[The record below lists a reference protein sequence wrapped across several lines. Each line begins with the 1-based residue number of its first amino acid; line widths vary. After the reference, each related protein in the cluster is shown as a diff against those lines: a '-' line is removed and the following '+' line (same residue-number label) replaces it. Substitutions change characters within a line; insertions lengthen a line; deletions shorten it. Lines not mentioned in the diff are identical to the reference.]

1 MPNFKDDKSKFT
13 MKNMNYYKGKH
24 AASEANSPYNK
35 NKGGGKLKEGF
46 MHAVGKSMAE
56 ALTETITGGMFDKAI
71 SRFGGKTNAAE
82 IAEELVNIPV
92 QNKIKG
98 GHEVQHD
105 KFRKDLK
112 EKFIP
117 KADLKIHKK
126 VIQRFIPNKD
136 LKLRKDLTEGKIHAN
151 SPTIHLIDKK
161 DYTPQTKSRKDPST
175 DVTPQSQKGKKF
187 LKSKIT
193 KLIKKKK

>member
-35 NKGGGKLKEGF
+35 NKNGGKFKEGF

-71 SRFGGKTNAAE
+71 SRFGGKTNAADLKNQMKYKGAADE
-82 IAEELVNIPV
+82 ITEELVNIPV
-92 QNKIKG
+92 QN
-98 GHEVQHD
+98 
-105 KFRKDLK
+105 FRKDLK

-117 KADLKIHKK
+117 SKDLKINKK

-136 LKLRKDLTEGKIHAN
+136 LKLRKDLTEGKIYTD
-151 SPTIHLIDKK
+151 SPTIHLKDKK
-161 DYTPQTKSRKDPST
+161 DYVPQTKSRKDPST

-193 KLIKKKK
+193 

>member
-1 MPNFKDDKSKFT
+1 

-35 NKGGGKLKEGF
+35 NKNGGKFKEGF
-46 MHAVGKSMAE
+46 MHAIGKSMAE

-71 SRFGGKTNAAE
+71 SRFGGKTNAADLKNQMKYKGAADE
-82 IAEELVNIPV
+82 ITEELVNIPV
-92 QNKIKG
+92 QN
-98 GHEVQHD
+98 
-105 KFRKDLK
+105 F
-112 EKFIP
+112 
-117 KADLKIHKK
+117 
-126 VIQRFIPNKD
+126 
-136 LKLRKDLTEGKIHAN
+136 RKDLTEGKIYTD
-151 SPTIHLIDKK
+151 SPTIHLKDKK
-161 DYTPQTKSRKDPST
+161 DYVPQTKSRKDPST